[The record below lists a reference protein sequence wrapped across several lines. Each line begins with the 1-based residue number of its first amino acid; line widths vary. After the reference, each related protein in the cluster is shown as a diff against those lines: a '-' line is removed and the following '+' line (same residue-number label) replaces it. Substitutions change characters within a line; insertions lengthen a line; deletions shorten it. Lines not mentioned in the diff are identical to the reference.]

1 VRTRSPDARGRS
13 APLAAASRTGRTSW
27 RHAHTAVAG
36 WAREMLPAPVLAAF
50 ALSRLAFALA
60 AAVDWWLVPR
70 APRWSGSIE
79 PPVPAWLALHWRWD
93 AVYYYTIALGGYGAS
108 PVAAPKVSAAEHL
121 PAFFPLW
128 PLLLR
133 AAAWLAT
140 WPLAPAAVPFG
151 AAPAPI
157 LAVGVLL
164 TNLVALV
171 AFRNLYAL
179 VARETGDAAWA
190 GRAVLYAALAPFAF
204 CYAIPYTEGL
214 FLATSTA
221 AFLAA
226 RRGQWLRAG
235 LWAGAAAA
243 TRSVGIL
250 LVPVLALELALA
262 WRRGALHGAARWRA
276 AGGLLLAPTG
286 LLAFML
292 HLYRTVGD
300 PLAWLHASQR
310 FWHRDLVFPA
320 VTVWRGLALALQPA
334 RSASPVE
341 YAVSL
346 ASTALVCGAL
356 LILVAAWRRWPPSY
370 GLYGALLFAL
380 LLATPLPG
388 TRAMFGVARYLV
400 IFFPL
405 YGALARWGARPVTH
419 RAILAVSLVGF
430 TGFAALYVG
439 WYFVG

>member
-1 VRTRSPDARGRS
+1 M
-13 APLAAASRTGRTSW
+13 ASTPRAGQALW
-27 RHAHTAVAG
+27 RQAYRAVAG
-36 WAREMLPAPVLAAF
+36 WAHEALPAPVLGAF
-50 ALSRLAFALA
+50 ALSRVAFALA
-60 AAVDWWLVPR
+60 AAVGWWLVPR
-70 APRWSGSIE
+70 APRWSGRVT
-79 PPVPAWLALHWRWD
+79 PHAPAWLALHWHWD

-108 PVAAPKVSAAEHL
+108 PAAVPTSSPADHL

-133 AAAWLAT
+133 AAADLAA
-140 WPLAPAAVPFG
+140 WPQAPAAVPFG
-151 AAPAPI
+151 AAPPAV
-157 LAVGVLL
+157 LAAGLLL
-164 TNLVALV
+164 TDGVALV

-179 VARETGDAAWA
+179 VAIETGDAARA

-226 RRGQWLRAG
+226 RQGRWLRAG
-235 LWAGAAAA
+235 LWAAAAAA
-243 TRSVGIL
+243 TRNVGIL
-250 LVPVLALELALA
+250 LVPVLALEVALA
-262 WRRGALHGAARWRA
+262 WRRGALRGSARWRA
-276 AGGLLLAPTG
+276 AAGLLLAPLG

-310 FWHRDLVFPA
+310 YWHRDLVFPW
-320 VTVWRGLALALQPA
+320 VTVWRGLLLVLQPT
-334 RSASPVE
+334 RSGSPVD
-341 YAVSL
+341 YTVSL

-356 LILVAAWRRWPPSY
+356 LVLLTAWRRWPPAYS
-370 GLYGALLFAL
+370 LYGALLLAI

-388 TRAMFGVARYLV
+388 GRAMFGLARYLV
-400 IFFPL
+400 IFFPV
-405 YGALARWGARPVTH
+405 YGVLARWGARPAPH
-419 RAILAVSLVGF
+419 RAILAVSLAGF
-430 TGFAALYVG
+430 TLFAALYAG